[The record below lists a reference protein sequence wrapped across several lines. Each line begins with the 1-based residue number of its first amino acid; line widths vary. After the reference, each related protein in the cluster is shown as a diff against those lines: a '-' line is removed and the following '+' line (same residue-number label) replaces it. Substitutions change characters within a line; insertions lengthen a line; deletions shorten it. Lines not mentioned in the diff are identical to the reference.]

1 MRCVLQMAVLAGLI
15 IVFAMQIPRSALF
28 FRPADTRPFEPH
40 AAFVELDDNAYA
52 NMMRRIRTA
61 DWPGASRGWSEGSMS
76 LGADVIA
83 QEDAPPPPEEL
94 ELPETF
100 TRPRLPVETALSI
113 QLSSLKP
120 KSFAMPAPSP
130 IPSAVPADEAKT
142 RKPAQELMDLD
153 AFESLKE
160 RK

>member
-1 MRCVLQMAVLAGLI
+1 
-15 IVFAMQIPRSALF
+15 
-28 FRPADTRPFEPH
+28 
-40 AAFVELDDNAYA
+40 
-52 NMMRRIRTA
+52 
-61 DWPGASRGWSEGSMS
+61 MS
-76 LGADVIA
+76 LGVDVIA

-100 TRPRLPVETALSI
+100 TSPRLPVETALSI